1 MRTVLRVMLSL
12 ALFFAACPHAPA
24 QEAAPPA
31 RDLGSVDTDVTIVGR
46 DDTVIPLP
54 PPPPLPEPA
63 LPDLDLT
70 PLPPFALPAITPP
83 PGVLD
88 VESMDG
94 PMTVLREEGLQ

>member
-1 MRTVLRVMLSL
+1 MTPSFPFRRPRH
-12 ALFFAACPHAPA
+12 CRGP
-24 QEAAPPA
+24 
-31 RDLGSVDTDVTIVGR
+31 G
-46 DDTVIPLP
+46 
-54 PPPPLPEPA
+54 